1 MKISKTNLPGV
12 LVLEPTVFGD
22 PRGWFMETF
31 NAATFRDAGLP
42 DAFAQDNQSYS
53 TRGVIRGLH
62 YQLEQPQGKLVR
74 CTRGAILDVAVD
86 IRRGSP
92 DFGKWTGVE
101 LSPEN
106 RRMLW
111 VPPRFAHGFAVL
123 SKDAEVIYKCT
134 TLWHQ
139 PSDRSILWNDPEI
152 GIDWLVETASISDKD
167 AAAKPLRDADLFEY

>member
-1 MKISKTNLPGV
+1 MKITETNLPGV
-12 LVLEPTVFGD
+12 LVLETKVFGD

-42 DAFAQDNQSYS
+42 DQWAQDNQSYS
-53 TRGVIRGLH
+53 KGGVVRGLH

-101 LSPEN
+101 LSAEN
-106 RRMLW
+106 HLMLW
-111 VPPRFAHGFAVL
+111 IPPRFAHGFSVL
-123 SKDAEVIYKCT
+123 TEDAEVLYKCT
-134 TLWHQ
+134 TLLHQ
-139 PSDRSILWNDPEI
+139 PSDRSILWNDPDLA
-152 GIDWLVETASISDKD
+152 IDWLVENAAVSSKD
-167 AAAKPLRDADLFEY
+167 AAGRPFRDADLFDY